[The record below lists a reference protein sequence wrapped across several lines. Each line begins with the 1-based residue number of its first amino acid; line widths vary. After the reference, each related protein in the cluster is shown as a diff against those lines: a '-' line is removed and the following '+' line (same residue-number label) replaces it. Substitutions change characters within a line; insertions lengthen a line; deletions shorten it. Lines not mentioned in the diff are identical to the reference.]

1 MSTDAQIAANQ
12 ANSQHSTGPITEAG
26 RAASSRNNFRHGF
39 RSQCVLLPGDDPA
52 EYDALL
58 AELTA
63 HFGPDDLTD
72 ERFVREMADADWRL
86 RRVRQYLESAIT
98 RRIAALTPDHPDL
111 DPIALQGLAIE
122 SLDQDGGPSYSTW
135 LRYESKFER
144 QYDRA
149 LKDWTRY
156 QNDGRRARDKDADI
170 LMRETIFAP
179 VPKPPARELASNV
192 QNPVQTPRNAPCPCG
207 SNEKYKRCCGKN
219 APPVLG
225 NTLPHAA

>member
-1 MSTDAQIAANQ
+1 MSTAAQIAANQ
-12 ANSQHSTGPITEAG
+12 ANSQLSTGPITEAG

-39 RSQCVLLPGDDPA
+39 RSQSVLLPGDDPA

-86 RRVRQYLESAIT
+86 RRVRQYLESAIA
-98 RRIAALTPDHPDL
+98 RRVAALTPDHPDL

-122 SLDQDGGPSYSTW
+122 SLDHDGGPSYSTW

-149 LKDWTRY
+149 LKEWTRY

-179 VPKPPARELASNV
+179 VPKPPAPELASNV
-192 QNPVQTPRNAPCPCG
+192 QIPAQTPRNAPCPCG

-219 APPVLG
+219 APPMLQ
-225 NTLPHAA
+225 HAA